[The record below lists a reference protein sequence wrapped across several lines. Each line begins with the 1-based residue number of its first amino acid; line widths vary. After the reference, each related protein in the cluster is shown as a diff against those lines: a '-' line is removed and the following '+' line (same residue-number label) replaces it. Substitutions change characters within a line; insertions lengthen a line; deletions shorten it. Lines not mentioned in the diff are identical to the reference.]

1 MVVMRVFFKHH
12 ICNHHFTNTAG
23 SQVLLDNQNKQMDI
37 KMKQNVSYE
46 VPSSVMKMTDCAAYG
61 TLPN

>member
-1 MVVMRVFFKHH
+1 MRVFFKHH